1 MGKVKIAASVRKDE
15 LGRLSLFY
23 YDEHNKLVCYTRHE
37 GHSYACVLYMH
48 SLQLAS
54 DDEAKAMVG
63 HYNKIDADECGVEFY
78 PVKRLHSNNRHRWEL
93 VSA

>member
-1 MGKVKIAASVRKDE
+1 MGKVKIAASVRIDSDGY
-15 LGRLSLFY
+15 LNLFY

-54 DDEAKAMVG
+54 DDEAKAMVD
-63 HYNKIDADECGVEFY
+63 HYNKIDEDECGVEFY
-78 PVKRLHSNNRHRWEL
+78 PVERLHSNRRYRWDL
-93 VSA
+93 PSA